1 MVLSVIAVSLA
12 ARGVKGVAEVL
23 GSGCAKGLT
32 CRRGTFRPKSA
43 ALLLVLGSSLF
54 IQGMSVVG
62 QSAQPPQAKKPSP
75 SSVNLPAAE
84 PAAPTPAPA
93 PVVLPPEQTP
103 AHAPVIAWD
112 GQLLTVDAEN
122 SSLSDVLLGIRSRT
136 AASIEMPA
144 STSRERIAVHI
155 GPAPIR
161 EVLSSLLY
169 GTNFNYVIQSAEG
182 DDSAVGKVIL
192 TAREGDKSG
201 DDAASDTV
209 AVDGRTNPKIRLM
222 PGYAAPGKRDFEVA
236 HANAVDDNASTAA
249 ETPADSS
256 SPSPDQTAAATDS
269 NATNPADNPP
279 ATAKAADNTPSA
291 DATTLT
297 AAEQPISGNAAG
309 GTVAGNSAVPSSAG
323 GAALSQMEQNLQRM
337 YQQRQQLQA
346 QQGHAGQTPA
356 P

>member
-1 MVLSVIAVSLA
+1 
-12 ARGVKGVAEVL
+12 VAEVL
-23 GSGCAKGLT
+23 RSGFGKWLT
-32 CRRGTFRPKSA
+32 CRRGTFRPKPA
-43 ALLLVLGSSLF
+43 ALLLILGSSLF
-54 IQGMSVVG
+54 IQGMSVAG
-62 QSAQPPQAKKPSP
+62 QSAQPPQAKKASP
-75 SSVNLPAAE
+75 SGANPPAAE
-84 PAAPTPAPA
+84 PAAPAPPPA

-136 AASIEMPA
+136 SASIEMPS
-144 STSRERIAVHI
+144 STSRERIAVHL

-169 GTNFNYVIQSAEG
+169 GTNFNYVIQSAE
-182 DDSAVGKVIL
+182 DDGGAVRKVIL
-192 TAREGDKSG
+192 TARDSDQSG
-201 DDAASDTV
+201 DAADNDTV

-236 HANAVDDNASTAA
+236 HANAADDNVSTA
-249 ETPADSS
+249 ETPAPPDSS
-256 SPSPDQTAAATDS
+256 SPSPDQTAAATNS
-269 NATNPADNPP
+269 NATNQADTPP
-279 ATAKAADNTPSA
+279 ATAKATDNPPSA

-309 GTVAGNSAVPSSAG
+309 TVAGNGAASAG
-323 GAALSQMEQNLQRM
+323 GSSALSQMEQNLQRM

>member
-1 MVLSVIAVSLA
+1 
-12 ARGVKGVAEVL
+12 VAEVL
-23 GSGCAKGLT
+23 RSGFAKWLT

-43 ALLLVLGSSLF
+43 ALLLVLGSSLL
-54 IQGMSVVG
+54 IQGMSVAG
-62 QSAQPPQAKKPSP
+62 QSAQPPQAKKGAASGANP
-75 SSVNLPAAE
+75 PAAE
-84 PAAPTPAPA
+84 PAAPAPA
-93 PVVLPPEQTP
+93 PVVLPPEQAP

-136 AASIEMPA
+136 RASIEMPA
-144 STSRERIAVHI
+144 STNRERIAVHI

-169 GTNFNYVIQSAEG
+169 GTNFNYVIQSAE
-182 DDSAVGKVIL
+182 DDDGAVGKVIL
-192 TAREGDKSG
+192 TARDGDQSG
-201 DDAASDTV
+201 DAAASDTL

-236 HANAVDDNASTAA
+236 HANAVDDSGAA
-249 ETPADSS
+249 PDSS
-256 SPSPDQTAAATDS
+256 SPNPDATAAATDS
-269 NATNPADNPP
+269 NATDQADTPP
-279 ATAKAADNTPSA
+279 ATAKATDNTPST

-297 AAEQPISGNAAG
+297 AAGQPISGNA
-309 GTVAGNSAVPSSAG
+309 GTVAGNGAVPSSAG
-323 GAALSQMEQNLQRM
+323 GSSAISQMEQNLQRM

>member
-1 MVLSVIAVSLA
+1 
-12 ARGVKGVAEVL
+12 VAEVL
-23 GSGCAKGLT
+23 RSGFAKWLT

-54 IQGMSVVG
+54 IQGMSVAG
-62 QSAQPPQAKKPSP
+62 QSAQPPQAKKASP
-75 SSVNLPAAE
+75 PGANPPAAE
-84 PAAPTPAPA
+84 LAPPAPPPA

-136 AASIEMPA
+136 GASIEMPA

-169 GTNFNYVIQSAEG
+169 GTNFNYVIQSAE
-182 DDSAVGKVIL
+182 DDDGAVGKVIL
-192 TAREGDKSG
+192 TARDGDQGG
-201 DDAASDTV
+201 DAAASDTV
-209 AVDGRTNPKIRLM
+209 AIDGRTNPKIRLM

-236 HANAVDDNASTAA
+236 HANAVDNSASTAA
-249 ETPADSS
+249 ETPATPDSS
-256 SPSPDQTAAATDS
+256 SPNPDQTAAATDS
-269 NATNPADNPP
+269 NATNQADTPP
-279 ATAKAADNTPSA
+279 ATAKATDNTPST
-291 DATTLT
+291 DATALT
-297 AAEQPISGNAAG
+297 AAEQPISGSAA
-309 GTVAGNSAVPSSAG
+309 GTVAGNGAVPSSAG
-323 GAALSQMEQNLQRM
+323 GSSAISQMEQNLQRM

>member
-1 MVLSVIAVSLA
+1 M
-12 ARGVKGVAEVL
+12 AEVL
-23 GSGCAKGLT
+23 RSRFGKWLI

-54 IQGMSVVG
+54 IQGMSVAG
-62 QSAQPPQAKKPSP
+62 QSAQPPQAKKASP
-75 SSVNLPAAE
+75 SGANPPAAE
-84 PAAPTPAPA
+84 PAAPAPPPA

-136 AASIEMPA
+136 SASIEMPS
-144 STSRERIAVHI
+144 STSRERIAVHL

-182 DDSAVGKVIL
+182 DDGAVGKIIL
-192 TAREGDKSG
+192 TARDGDQSG
-201 DDAASDTV
+201 DAAGSDTV
-209 AVDGRTNPKIRLM
+209 AVDGRTNPKMRLM

-236 HANAVDDNASTAA
+236 HANAADDSASAA
-249 ETPADSS
+249 ETPTAPDFS
-256 SPSPDQTAAATDS
+256 SPSPDQTAVATDS
-269 NATNPADNPP
+269 NATNQADTPP
-279 ATAKAADNTPSA
+279 ATAKATDNAPST

-309 GTVAGNSAVPSSAG
+309 TVAGNGAASAG
-323 GAALSQMEQNLQRM
+323 GSSALSQMEQNLQRM

>member
-1 MVLSVIAVSLA
+1 M
-12 ARGVKGVAEVL
+12 AEVL
-23 GSGCAKGLT
+23 RSGFAKWLT
-32 CRRGTFRPKSA
+32 CRRGTFRPKPA

-54 IQGMSVVG
+54 IQGMSVAG
-62 QSAQPPQAKKPSP
+62 QSAPPPQAKKASP
-75 SSVNLPAAE
+75 SGANPPAAE
-84 PAAPTPAPA
+84 PAAPAPPPA

-136 AASIEMPA
+136 RASIEMPS
-144 STSRERIAVHI
+144 STSRERIAVHL

-169 GTNFNYVIQSAEG
+169 GTNFNYVIQSAE
-182 DDSAVGKVIL
+182 DDGGAVGKVIL
-192 TAREGDKSG
+192 TARDSDQSG
-201 DDAASDTV
+201 DAAGNDTV

-236 HANAVDDNASTAA
+236 HANAADDGASTAA
-249 ETPADSS
+249 ETPAPPDSS

-269 NATNPADNPP
+269 NATNQADTPP
-279 ATAKAADNTPSA
+279 ATAKATENPPSA

-309 GTVAGNSAVPSSAG
+309 TVAGNGAASAG
-323 GAALSQMEQNLQRM
+323 GSSALSQMEQNLQRM

>member
-1 MVLSVIAVSLA
+1 VV
-12 ARGVKGVAEVL
+12 EVL
-23 GSGCAKGLT
+23 RSGWVKWLT

-43 ALLLVLGSSLF
+43 ALLFMLGSSLLL
-54 IQGMSVVG
+54 QAMSVVG
-62 QSAQPPQAKKPSP
+62 QSAQPPHAKKGTVSGANP
-75 SSVNLPAAE
+75 PAAE
-84 PAAPTPAPA
+84 PVAPAPAPA

-103 AHAPVIAWD
+103 FHAPVITWD

-136 AASIEMPA
+136 SASIEMPA
-144 STSRERIAVHI
+144 STSRERIAVHL

-169 GTNFNYVIQSAEG
+169 GTNFNYVIQSAE
-182 DDSAVGKVIL
+182 DDDAAVGKVIL
-192 TAREGDKSG
+192 TARDGDQSS
-201 DDAASDTV
+201 DTAASDTV
-209 AVDGRTNPKIRLM
+209 AIDGRTNPNIRLM

-236 HANAVDDNASTAA
+236 HSNAADDSVSTAA
-249 ETPADSS
+249 ETPAAPDAS
-256 SPSPDQTAAATDS
+256 SPNPDQTAAATDS
-269 NATNPADNPP
+269 NATNQADAAP
-279 ATAKAADNTPSA
+279 ATAKATDNTPST

-297 AAEQPISGNAAG
+297 AAEQPISGNA
-309 GTVAGNSAVPSSAG
+309 GTVAGNGAVPSSAG
-323 GAALSQMEQNLQRM
+323 GSSAISQMEQNLQRM

>member
-1 MVLSVIAVSLA
+1 M
-12 ARGVKGVAEVL
+12 AEVL
-23 GSGCAKGLT
+23 RSGFGKWLT
-32 CRRGTFRPKSA
+32 CRRGTFRPKPA

-54 IQGMSVVG
+54 IQGMSVAG
-62 QSAQPPQAKKPSP
+62 QSAPPPQAKKASP
-75 SSVNLPAAE
+75 AGANPPAAE
-84 PAAPTPAPA
+84 PATPAPPPPPPA

-136 AASIEMPA
+136 SASIEMPS
-144 STSRERIAVHI
+144 STSRERIAVHL

-169 GTNFNYVIQSAEG
+169 GTNFNYVIQSAE
-182 DDSAVGKVIL
+182 DDGGAVGKVIL
-192 TAREGDKSG
+192 TARDSDQSG
-201 DDAASDTV
+201 DAAGNDTV
-209 AVDGRTNPKIRLM
+209 AVDGRTNPKMRLM

-236 HANAVDDNASTAA
+236 HANAADDSASAA
-249 ETPADSS
+249 ETPTAPDFS

-269 NATNPADNPP
+269 NATNQADTPP
-279 ATAKAADNTPSA
+279 ATAKATDNAPST

-309 GTVAGNSAVPSSAG
+309 TVAGNAAASAG
-323 GAALSQMEQNLQRM
+323 GSSALSQMEQNLQRM

>member
-1 MVLSVIAVSLA
+1 M
-12 ARGVKGVAEVL
+12 
-23 GSGCAKGLT
+23 
-32 CRRGTFRPKSA
+32 
-43 ALLLVLGSSLF
+43 F
-54 IQGMSVVG
+54 IQGMSVAG
-62 QSAQPPQAKKPSP
+62 QSAQPPQAKKASP
-75 SSVNLPAAE
+75 SGANPPAAE
-84 PAAPTPAPA
+84 PAAPAPPPA

-136 AASIEMPA
+136 SASIEMPS
-144 STSRERIAVHI
+144 STSRERIAVHL

-182 DDSAVGKVIL
+182 DDGAVGKIIL
-192 TAREGDKSG
+192 TARDGDQSG
-201 DDAASDTV
+201 DAAGSDTV
-209 AVDGRTNPKIRLM
+209 AVDGRTNPKMRLM

-236 HANAVDDNASTAA
+236 HANAADDSASAA
-249 ETPADSS
+249 ETPTAPDFS

-269 NATNPADNPP
+269 NATNQADTPP
-279 ATAKAADNTPSA
+279 ATAKATDNAPST

-309 GTVAGNSAVPSSAG
+309 TVAGNGAASAG
-323 GAALSQMEQNLQRM
+323 GSSALSQMEQNLQRM

>member
-1 MVLSVIAVSLA
+1 
-12 ARGVKGVAEVL
+12 VAEVL
-23 GSGCAKGLT
+23 RSRFGKWLT

-54 IQGMSVVG
+54 IQGMSVAG
-62 QSAQPPQAKKPSP
+62 QSAQPPQAKKASP
-75 SSVNLPAAE
+75 SGANPPAAE
-84 PAAPTPAPA
+84 PAAPAPPPA

-136 AASIEMPA
+136 SASIEMPS
-144 STSRERIAVHI
+144 STSRERIAVHL

-182 DDSAVGKVIL
+182 DDGAVGKVIL
-192 TAREGDKSG
+192 TARDGDQSG
-201 DDAASDTV
+201 DAAGSDTV
-209 AVDGRTNPKIRLM
+209 AVDGRTNPKMRLM

-236 HANAVDDNASTAA
+236 HANAADDSASAA
-249 ETPADSS
+249 ETPTAPDFS

-269 NATNPADNPP
+269 NATNQADTPP
-279 ATAKAADNTPSA
+279 ATAKATDNAPST

-309 GTVAGNSAVPSSAG
+309 TVAGNGAASAG
-323 GAALSQMEQNLQRM
+323 GSSALSQMEQNLQRM

>member
-1 MVLSVIAVSLA
+1 M
-12 ARGVKGVAEVL
+12 AEVL
-23 GSGCAKGLT
+23 RSGFVKGLT
-32 CRRGTFRPKSA
+32 CRRGTFRPKPA
-43 ALLLVLGSSLF
+43 ALLLVLGTSLF
-54 IQGMSVVG
+54 IHGMSVAG
-62 QSAQPPQAKKPSP
+62 QSTQPPQAKKPSP
-75 SSVNLPAAE
+75 SSANLPAAE

-122 SSLSDVLLGIRSRT
+122 SSLSDVLLGIRSQT
-136 AASIEMPA
+136 GASIEMPA
-144 STSRERIAVHI
+144 STNRERIAVHL

-169 GTNFNYVIQSAEG
+169 GTNFNYVIQSAE
-182 DDSAVGKVIL
+182 DDDGAVGKVIL

-201 DDAASDTV
+201 DDGTIDTV

-236 HANAVDDNASTAA
+236 HSNAVDDNASTAA

-256 SPSPDQTAAATDS
+256 SPSPDQTAAAADS
-269 NATNPADNPP
+269 NATNPGDNPP
-279 ATAKAADNTPSA
+279 ATAKATDNTSSS

-309 GTVAGNSAVPSSAG
+309 TVAGNSAIPSSAG
-323 GAALSQMEQNLQRM
+323 GSALSQMEQNLQRM

>member
-1 MVLSVIAVSLA
+1 M
-12 ARGVKGVAEVL
+12 AEVL
-23 GSGCAKGLT
+23 RSGFAKWLT

-43 ALLLVLGSSLF
+43 ALLLVLGSSLL

-62 QSAQPPQAKKPSP
+62 QSAQPPHAKKGAAAGANP
-75 SSVNLPAAE
+75 PAAE
-84 PAAPTPAPA
+84 PAAPAPAPPPA

-103 AHAPVIAWD
+103 FHAPVIAWD

-136 AASIEMPA
+136 GASIEMPA
-144 STSRERIAVHI
+144 STSRERIAVHL

-169 GTNFNYVIQSAEG
+169 GTNFNYVIQSAE
-182 DDSAVGKVIL
+182 DDDGALGKVVL
-192 TAREGDKSG
+192 TARDGDQSS
-201 DDAASDTV
+201 DTAASDTV

-222 PGYAAPGKRDFEVA
+222 PGYGAPGKRDFEVA
-236 HANAVDDNASTAA
+236 HSNAVDDSASTAA
-249 ETPADSS
+249 ETPAAPDSS
-256 SPSPDQTAAATDS
+256 SPNPDQTAAATDS
-269 NATNPADNPP
+269 NATNQADAAP
-279 ATAKAADNTPSA
+279 ATAKATDNTPPT

-309 GTVAGNSAVPSSAG
+309 NGGVPSSAG
-323 GAALSQMEQNLQRM
+323 GSSALSQMEQNLQRM

>member
-1 MVLSVIAVSLA
+1 MARFLA

-23 GSGCAKGLT
+23 RSGFAKWLT

-54 IQGMSVVG
+54 IQGMSVAG
-62 QSAQPPQAKKPSP
+62 QSAQPPQAKKASP
-75 SSVNLPAAE
+75 PGANPPAAE
-84 PAAPTPAPA
+84 LAPPAPPPA
-93 PVVLPPEQTP
+93 PVLPPEQTP

-136 AASIEMPA
+136 GASIEMPA

-169 GTNFNYVIQSAEG
+169 GTNFNYVIQSAE
-182 DDSAVGKVIL
+182 DDDGAVGKVIL
-192 TAREGDKSG
+192 TARDGDQGG
-201 DDAASDTV
+201 DAAASDTV
-209 AVDGRTNPKIRLM
+209 AIDGRTNPKIRLM

-236 HANAVDDNASTAA
+236 HANAVDDSVSTAA
-249 ETPADSS
+249 ETPATPDSS
-256 SPSPDQTAAATDS
+256 SPNPDQTAAATDS
-269 NATNPADNPP
+269 NATNQADTPP
-279 ATAKAADNTPSA
+279 ATAKATDNTPST
-291 DATTLT
+291 DATALT
-297 AAEQPISGNAAG
+297 AAEQPISGSAA
-309 GTVAGNSAVPSSAG
+309 GTVAGNGAAPSSAG
-323 GAALSQMEQNLQRM
+323 GSSAISQMEQNLQRM

>member
-1 MVLSVIAVSLA
+1 
-12 ARGVKGVAEVL
+12 
-23 GSGCAKGLT
+23 
-32 CRRGTFRPKSA
+32 
-43 ALLLVLGSSLF
+43 
-54 IQGMSVVG
+54 MSVAG
-62 QSAQPPQAKKPSP
+62 QSARPPQAKKASP
-75 SSVNLPAAE
+75 SGANPPAAE
-84 PAAPTPAPA
+84 PAAPAPSPA

-136 AASIEMPA
+136 GASIEMPS
-144 STSRERIAVHI
+144 STSRERIAVHL

-182 DDSAVGKVIL
+182 DDGAVGKVIL
-192 TAREGDKSG
+192 TARDGDQSG
-201 DDAASDTV
+201 DTAGSSDTV

-236 HANAVDDNASTAA
+236 HANAADDSASTAA
-249 ETPADSS
+249 ETPTAPDSS
-256 SPSPDQTAAATDS
+256 SSSPDQTAAATDS
-269 NATNPADNPP
+269 NATNQTDTLPA
-279 ATAKAADNTPSA
+279 AAKATDNAPST

-297 AAEQPISGNAAG
+297 AAEQSISGNAAG
-309 GTVAGNSAVPSSAG
+309 TVAGNGAASAG
-323 GAALSQMEQNLQRM
+323 GSSALSQIEQNLQRM

-346 QQGHAGQTPA
+346 QQGHGGQTPA

>member
-1 MVLSVIAVSLA
+1 
-12 ARGVKGVAEVL
+12 VAEVL
-23 GSGCAKGLT
+23 RFGFVKGLT
-32 CRRGTFRPKSA
+32 CRRETFRPKSA
-43 ALLLVLGSSLF
+43 AVLLVLGSSLF
-54 IQGMSVVG
+54 IQGMSVAG

-75 SSVNLPAAE
+75 SSTNLPAAE
-84 PAAPTPAPA
+84 PAAPAPAPA

-144 STSRERIAVHI
+144 STSRERIAVHL

-169 GTNFNYVIQSAEG
+169 GTNFNYVIQSAE
-182 DDSAVGKVIL
+182 DDDGAVGKVIL
-192 TAREGDKSG
+192 TAREGDKS
-201 DDAASDTV
+201 DDGTIDTV

-236 HANAVDDNASTAA
+236 HSNAVDDNASTAA

-256 SPSPDQTAAATDS
+256 SPSPDQTAAAADS
-269 NATNPADNPP
+269 NATNQADNPP
-279 ATAKAADNTPSA
+279 ATAKAADNTPST

-309 GTVAGNSAVPSSAG
+309 TVAGNSAIPSSAG
-323 GAALSQMEQNLQRM
+323 GSALSQMEQNLQRM

>member
-1 MVLSVIAVSLA
+1 M
-12 ARGVKGVAEVL
+12 AEVL

-43 ALLLVLGSSLF
+43 AILLVLGSSLF
-54 IQGMSVVG
+54 IRGMSLAG

-75 SSVNLPAAE
+75 SSANLPAAE
-84 PAAPTPAPA
+84 PAAPPPAPA

-144 STSRERIAVHI
+144 STSRERIAVHL

-169 GTNFNYVIQSAEG
+169 GTNFNYVIQSAE
-182 DDSAVGKVIL
+182 DDDGAVGKVIL

-201 DDAASDTV
+201 DDAANDTV

-236 HANAVDDNASTAA
+236 HANAVDDSASTTA
-249 ETPADSS
+249 ETPAAPDSS

-269 NATNPADNPP
+269 NATPQTDNPP
-279 ATAKAADNTPSA
+279 ATAKATDNTPST

-309 GTVAGNSAVPSSAG
+309 TVAGNSALPSSAG
-323 GAALSQMEQNLQRM
+323 GGSSALSQMEQNLQRM

>member
-1 MVLSVIAVSLA
+1 M
-12 ARGVKGVAEVL
+12 AEVL
-23 GSGCAKGLT
+23 RSGFGKWLP
-32 CRRGTFRPKSA
+32 CRRGTFRPRSA

-54 IQGMSVVG
+54 IQGMSVAG
-62 QSAQPPQAKKPSP
+62 QSAQPPQAKKASP
-75 SSVNLPAAE
+75 SGANPPAAE
-84 PAAPTPAPA
+84 PAAPAPPPA

-136 AASIEMPA
+136 SASIEMPA
-144 STSRERIAVHI
+144 STSRERIAVHL

-161 EVLSSLLY
+161 DVLSSLLY
-169 GTNFNYVIQSAEG
+169 GTNFNYVIQSAE
-182 DDSAVGKVIL
+182 DDDGAVGKVIL
-192 TAREGDKSG
+192 TSRDGDQSG
-201 DDAASDTV
+201 DTAGNDTV
-209 AVDGRTNPKIRLM
+209 AVDGRTNPKVRLM
-222 PGYAAPGKRDFEVA
+222 PGYAAPGKTNFEVS

-249 ETPADSS
+249 DTPAPPDSS
-256 SPSPDQTAAATDS
+256 SPSPDQTAVATDS
-269 NATNPADNPP
+269 NATNQADTPP
-279 ATAKAADNTPSA
+279 ATAKATDNTPST

-297 AAEQPISGNAAG
+297 AAQPISGNAAG
-309 GTVAGNSAVPSSAG
+309 TVAGNGAASAG
-323 GAALSQMEQNLQRM
+323 GSSGLSQMEQNLQRM

>member
-32 CRRGTFRPKSA
+32 CRRGAFRPKSA
-43 ALLLVLGSSLF
+43 ALLLVLGSSLL
-54 IQGMSVVG
+54 IQGMSVAG
-62 QSAQPPQAKKPSP
+62 QSAQPPQAKKASP
-75 SSVNLPAAE
+75 SGANPPAAE
-84 PAAPTPAPA
+84 PAAPAPPPA

-136 AASIEMPA
+136 SASIEMPS
-144 STSRERIAVHI
+144 STSRERIAVHL

-169 GTNFNYVIQSAEG
+169 GTNFNYVIQSAE
-182 DDSAVGKVIL
+182 DDGGAVGKVIL
-192 TAREGDKSG
+192 TARDSDQSG
-201 DDAASDTV
+201 DAAGNDTV

-236 HANAVDDNASTAA
+236 HANAADDSASTAA
-249 ETPADSS
+249 ETPAPPDSS

-269 NATNPADNPP
+269 NATNQADTPP
-279 ATAKAADNTPSA
+279 ATAKATENPPSA

-309 GTVAGNSAVPSSAG
+309 TVAGNGAASAG
-323 GAALSQMEQNLQRM
+323 GSSALSQMEQNLQRM

>member
-1 MVLSVIAVSLA
+1 M
-12 ARGVKGVAEVL
+12 AEVL

-32 CRRGTFRPKSA
+32 CRRGTIRPKSA

-54 IQGMSVVG
+54 IQGLSVAG
-62 QSAQPPQAKKPSP
+62 QSAQPSQAKKASP
-75 SSVNLPAAE
+75 SSANPPAAE
-84 PAAPTPAPA
+84 PAAPPPAPA

-136 AASIEMPA
+136 SASIEMPA

-209 AVDGRTNPKIRLM
+209 AVLHGNFARSFDS
-222 PGYAAPGKRDFEVA
+222 
-236 HANAVDDNASTAA
+236 AS
-249 ETPADSS
+249 
-256 SPSPDQTAAATDS
+256 
-269 NATNPADNPP
+269 
-279 ATAKAADNTPSA
+279 
-291 DATTLT
+291 LR
-297 AAEQPISGNAAG
+297 SG
-309 GTVAGNSAVPSSAG
+309 
-323 GAALSQMEQNLQRM
+323 
-337 YQQRQQLQA
+337 
-346 QQGHAGQTPA
+346 
-356 P
+356 